1 MLWVCQCVNFKAQ
14 IFIPGPNAEVK
25 IDSNKGI
32 WIWNE
37 CSQKV
42 LYQHRISI
50 SSINRHTEHG
60 GEGGGIILPVPHVAW
75 PNSFSSST
83 LFNSSHFIREYC
95 HMRIF

>member
-50 SSINRHTEHG
+50 SSINRHTEY
-60 GEGGGIILPVPHVAW
+60 GGGRRRYNTASATCGLAQLVFQLNIIQ
-75 PNSFSSST
+75 
-83 LFNSSHFIREYC
+83 
-95 HMRIF
+95 